1 MEGWEGS
8 QIEVTALGE
17 AQRPERMWLVQGT
30 QSLRL
35 SVKQKAGSM
44 MPGACLSMFQA
55 EEMIFT
61 EVSHSIGVQLLSKAS
76 ILIECISAHSTLPGM
91 KCRLSKGKERLCRGF

>member
-8 QIEVTALGE
+8 QIEGTALGE

-44 MPGACLSMFQA
+44 MPGGLSQH
-55 EEMIFT
+55 
-61 EVSHSIGVQLLSKAS
+61 VSG
-76 ILIECISAHSTLPGM
+76 
-91 KCRLSKGKERLCRGF
+91 RGNDLY